1 MDVILLE
8 RIEKLGQMGDT
19 VKVKP
24 GYARNFLLPQKK
36 ALRASKQNLAY
47 FESRRADLEAHN
59 LEHRKE
65 AEGIAGRMT
74 DVTVVLIRQAGD
86 AGQLYGSVSARDIA
100 AAVTEAGYKVTKNQV
115 AIDKPIKSLGL
126 FPVRVVLHPE
136 VSVKVTVNVARSA
149 DEAEMQKARGGMITA
164 DMAEAEE
171 IAAEEAAQ
179 AEENAEG
186 TATQGA
192 VETEADA
199 SER

>member
-74 DVTVVLIRQAGD
+74 DVSVVLIRQAGD

-100 AAVTEAGYKVTKNQV
+100 AAVTDAGYKVTKNQV

-179 AEENAEG
+179 AEEDAAENAAQDAE
-186 TATQGA
+186 
-192 VETEADA
+192 ETEADA